1 MTINPVDYASL
12 LCSRLCQDLLSP
24 IGALDNGLDLL
35 ADETDPAIRARCM
48 DLLAESARVAANKLR
63 FFRLAFGAAGGP
75 DDLIETREAHLAMI
89 GLFGGKRPLAI
100 GWEIAERRL
109 PAPAIKAL
117 LNLAMIAGDALAN
130 GGRIDVAGESG
141 DGFEIVLRAEGLGAA
156 LDPDVRAILTNGS
169 GGGDVA
175 TPRAAAAY
183 LVRSLVTDAGGS
195 VRVAEIDGALM
206 FGVTFP
212 NQPAPRRVDVPELA
226 EAAP

>member
-117 LNLAMIAGDALAN
+117 LNLAMIAGDALAS

-141 DGFEIVLRAEGLGAA
+141 DGLEIVLRAEGPGAT
-156 LDPDVRAILTNGS
+156 LDPDVRSILAEGADS
-169 GGGDVA
+169 DVT

-183 LVRSLVTDAGGS
+183 LVHSLAAEAGGS
-195 VRVAEIDGALM
+195 VRVAEVDGALM
-206 FGVTFP
+206 FGATFP
-212 NQPAPRRVDVPELA
+212 VQPPRRRVEEPQLA

>member
-24 IGALDNGLDLL
+24 VGALDNGLDLL

-63 FFRLAFGAAGGP
+63 FFRLAFGAAGAP
-75 DDLIETREAHLAMI
+75 DDLVETREAHLAMI
-89 GLFGGKRPLAI
+89 GLFGGRRPLAI

-109 PAPAIKAL
+109 PAHAIKAL
-117 LNLAMIAGDALAN
+117 LNLAMIAGDALAS

-141 DGFEIVLRAEGLGAA
+141 DGLEIVLRAEGPGAA
-156 LDPDVRAILTNGS
+156 LDPAVRAMLTEDADGEM
-169 GGGDVA
+169 V
-175 TPRAAAAY
+175 TTRAAAAY
-183 LVRSLVTDAGGS
+183 LVRSLAAEAGGS
-195 VRVAEIDGALM
+195 VRVAEVEGAFML
-206 FGVTFP
+206 GITFP
-212 NQPAPRRVDVPELA
+212 IRPAPRRVDVPQLA